1 MLKFL
6 RLEQY
11 FKKIYEGELDN
22 STLVTEI
29 QWDLKVMRAS
39 WVVLAIMNL
48 PANVGD
54 LRDVS
59 SIPGTGRPPG
69 EGNGNHSSILAWRI
83 PWTEEPWRAIA
94 HGITWGHAQ

>member
-1 MLKFL
+1 MTGYKTVIALKLTFFVCMHTHTETRFL
-6 RLEQY
+6 NMYGKR
-11 FKKIYEGELDN
+11 
-22 STLVTEI
+22 
-29 QWDLKVMRAS
+29 RAS
-39 WVVLAIMNL
+39 QVVLVVKNL